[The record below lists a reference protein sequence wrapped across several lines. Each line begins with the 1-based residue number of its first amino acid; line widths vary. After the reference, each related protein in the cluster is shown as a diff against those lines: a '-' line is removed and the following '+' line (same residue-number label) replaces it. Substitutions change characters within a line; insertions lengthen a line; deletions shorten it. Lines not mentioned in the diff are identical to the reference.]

1 MRIAVIGTHG
11 ERYTVIEEYIKR
23 HTTDIE
29 ITGFH
34 EIKEMLMTKHKYDLV
49 VLEQACLTAYEID
62 KKVMKKAGK
71 IVCVGEDK
79 VINTH
84 KEIQFVKEEQLLEVI
99 SYNIRDFIEEQEFN
113 EKIEIARSK
122 SINILFGIIISMMI
136 FMPEWDVAF
145 MLVVSIG
152 PIINLYYDI
161 KKDKDHKIA
170 PMKKFRYFLFAI
182 LCSGLLILL
191 NLWYR
196 VFL

>member
-1 MRIAVIGTHG
+1 MRIAIIDTHD

-23 HTTDIE
+23 HISGVE

-99 SYNIRDFIEEQEFN
+99 SYNIRDFIEEQEFKEQN
-113 EKIEIARSK
+113 EKARSR
-122 SINILFGIIISMMI
+122 SFYIYFAIMVCLFIFVPETDIVFILAITG
-136 FMPEWDVAF
+136 
-145 MLVVSIG
+145 G
-152 PIINLYYDI
+152 PIINFHYRMKEDRTLTSSKKLRYY
-161 KKDKDHKIA
+161 
-170 PMKKFRYFLFAI
+170 MYM
-182 LCSGLLILL
+182 ILL
-191 NLWYR
+191 TI
-196 VFL
+196 VFLLLDLWLRDVLF